1 MGYKYVC
8 SDCGREYDSSD
19 FMYLCPECEK
29 ENDGS
34 SFIKGVLRIELDDA
48 ALEKAKKR
56 GKAVKEDFYPISVT
70 HSDEYKIGPTP
81 LVRNKR
87 LSSLEN
93 AFFKLDS
100 LLPSGSFKDRASYL
114 VGEEALLRGERKIV
128 LASTGNAGAAMSA
141 VGASLSLDIVLFVPK
156 TAPVNKLMQSILYGA
171 HVVPVDGTY
180 DDAFMLS
187 IEYTKRHGGINRN
200 TAYNPFTIEGKKSVS
215 IELFNDLGQRCPD
228 VVYVPVGDGCIISGV
243 IKGFMDLKKA
253 GFIDK
258 LPEVIAVQ
266 STKSDAI
273 ARALESGIYAP
284 ISASTIADSISVDMP
299 AAGRM
304 AVSYIRK
311 TGGRAV
317 CVSDQEIIDA
327 EFMLAKGGI
336 FSEPASSASY
346 AGFLKDRDRI
356 EKKYGKDVS
365 AVILITGT
373 AFKDMKVFDNKVKL
387 PEPIENSIEALD
399 KLNF

>member
-56 GKAVKEDFYPISVT
+56 GKAVKEDFYPISVS

-87 LSSLEN
+87 LSGLEN

-171 HVVPVDGTY
+171 HVVPVNGTY

-215 IELFNDLGQRCPD
+215 IELFNDLGQKCPD

>member
-87 LSSLEN
+87 LSGLEN

-171 HVVPVDGTY
+171 HVVPVNGTY

-317 CVSDQEIIDA
+317 SVSDQEIIDA

>member
-87 LSSLEN
+87 LSGIEN

-171 HVVPVDGTY
+171 HVVPVNGTY

-215 IELFNDLGQRCPD
+215 IELFNDLGQKCPD

-317 CVSDQEIIDA
+317 SVSDQEIIDA